1 MNASKGLFGMLLVPT
16 LFTAKKTKAATPECM
31 SAEEE
36 AEELQRLLAQ
46 EGSPQDPEEYQE
58 MLMKARGSVN
68 RKPPQFMRL
77 TVPLKM
83 YSMFRP
89 NDGFQFGAGIPFS

>member
-1 MNASKGLFGMLLVPT
+1 MMLVPA
-16 LFTAKKTKAATPECM
+16 LFTAKSAKAVTPECK

-58 MLMKARGSVN
+58 MLMKARGPGK